1 MKHKQMK
8 KEKSKAHML
17 EGLAKDWD
25 RLEDTRRQQK
35 QHRMSIVAWD
45 IWDYITT
52 PKILQPPNITTPNI
66 LQPSKFYILIVAW
79 DIWDYNP

>member
-45 IWDYITT
+45 IWDYITS
-52 PKILQPPNITTPNI
+52 PKILQPP
-66 LQPSKFYILIVAW
+66 KFYILIVAW
-79 DIWDYNP
+79 HIWDYNP

>member
-45 IWDYITT
+45 IWDYITS
-52 PKILQPPNITTPNI
+52 PKILQPP
-66 LQPSKFYILIVAW
+66 KFYILIVAW